1 MLAQHQP
8 SKQLKKYVSTQERY
22 RGTYR
27 GFESHNSQKL
37 KEMWILQAWDWI
49 EMKSAGNGKVYKS
62 QSVARPSDEE
72 AQGPLQGE
80 PWEKSSKCFSSTIVN
95 YFIVLKT
102 FVHNLKV
109 RKKFSSP
116 SKIGQLF
123 DLPLPSKKMV
133 IPRVPL
139 SFPKLAFL
147 LFGTRYQSETLGLIG
162 EFLSSYPL

>member
-1 MLAQHQP
+1 MLTQHRL

-22 RGTYR
+22 RRTYR
-27 GFESHNSQKL
+27 GFELHNSQKL

-62 QSVARPSDEE
+62 QSVAGPSDEA

-95 YFIVLKT
+95 YFVVLKT

-109 RKKFSSP
+109 RKNILSP
-116 SKIGQLF
+116 SKLANSSTS
-123 DLPLPSKKMV
+123 LCLKK
-133 IPRVPL
+133 
-139 SFPKLAFL
+139 
-147 LFGTRYQSETLGLIG
+147 
-162 EFLSSYPL
+162 